1 MKKVEKNG
9 GTEAASSDSL
19 SCRGSFTI
27 PSWLLCTIAGKKL
40 FTFFVSLILLHGNSM
55 KICTW
60 FEFDWNVGPQK
71 MKMKMKPCPAFLFLA
86 LSASD
91 YSGHFQLESMTQKSS
106 IQKACKD
113 QFPLNCTFLVSKFEP
128 FCQTKSLILQKQF
141 DSNLPFLCHPMCYV
155 HSSVTYPTRLGRK
168 GQSFLPF

>member
-19 SCRGSFTI
+19 SRRGSFII

-40 FTFFVSLILLHGNSM
+40 FTFFLSHILLHGNSM
-55 KICTW
+55 KIYTW
-60 FEFDWNVGPQK
+60 FEFDWNVGPQ
-71 MKMKMKPCPAFLFLA
+71 KMKMKPCPAFLFLA

-128 FCQTKSLILQKQF
+128 FCQTTSPWFCRNNLIRICHSYTNYKAVF
-141 DSNLPFLCHPMCYV
+141 SPFLSH
-155 HSSVTYPTRLGRK
+155 TR
-168 GQSFLPF
+168 PI